1 MREELIKQLQTEE
14 DDGVALLFGKLIDL
28 YYNSNFEEKPTF
40 ENEELEYLFELF
52 KLTCLTDTLKTTNS
66 EDNFFKKVKLEIKT
80 TLDKIMLLKPEGN
93 LFNEF

>member
-14 DDGVALLFGKLIDL
+14 DDGVALLFGKLIEF
-28 YYNSNFEEKPTF
+28 YYDSNFEEKPTF

-52 KLTCLTDTLKTTNS
+52 KLNCLTDTLKTINN
-66 EDNFFKKVKLEIKT
+66 EDSFFQKVKLEIKT
-80 TLDKIMLLKPEGN
+80 TVDKIMLLKPEGS

>member
-14 DDGVALLFGKLIDL
+14 DDGVALLFSKLIDL

-40 ENEELEYLFELF
+40 ENEELEYLFKLF
-52 KLTCLTDTLKTTNS
+52 KLNCLTDTLKTTNS
-66 EDNFFKKVKLEIKT
+66 ENSFFQKVKLEIKT
-80 TLDKIMLLKPEGN
+80 TVDKIMLLKPEGS